1 MVTKQLRARG
11 KMSEANSGTT
21 NFAEIA
27 LHMFEGFP
35 LDGQSLAD
43 SWRRRLSIQTDE
55 DLLDSL
61 GYVRRSLL
69 TLEMQVQESKRLKDR
84 TRAFNLEVVQGL
96 ISFTDVSALHRA
108 GKDKAGLIHQDKLH
122 NLANLSDL
130 LEDDFPRPVLPAAEV
145 ANIAKALQELL
156 AQIEGADLPPVLKG
170 FLLQQVRRLL
180 WAVQH
185 ASILGADATLEVTLQ
200 VFGVLRH
207 APAAPE
213 EAAETMNGL
222 AEKVG
227 EQVRKVLA
235 TIDAAEKGM
244 KRAKTV
250 LAIGGAVA
258 SIFIGK
264 AY

>member
-1 MVTKQLRARG
+1 
-11 KMSEANSGTT
+11 MSGSSSATST

-27 LHMFEGFP
+27 LHIFEGFP
-35 LDGQSLAD
+35 LDGHSLAD
-43 SWRRRLSIQTDE
+43 SWRRRLSIETDE
-55 DLLDSL
+55 DLLDVL
-61 GYVRRSLL
+61 GYFRRSLV
-69 TLEMQVQESKRLKDR
+69 TLETQVRESKRIKER
-84 TRAFNLEVVQGL
+84 TRDFNLTLVQGL
-96 ISFTDVSALHRA
+96 ISFTEVSALHRA

-130 LEDDFPRPVLPAAEV
+130 LEDDFPRPVLPAVEV
-145 ANIAKALQELL
+145 ADIAKALQELIS
-156 AQIEGADLPPVLKG
+156 QIEGAALTPVLKG

-213 EAAETMNGL
+213 EAAETMSGF
-222 AEKVG
+222 AEKLD
-227 EQVRKVLA
+227 EQGRKILA
-235 TIDAAEKGM
+235 TIDAAEKAM
-244 KRAKTV
+244 KRGATV
-250 LAIGGAVA
+250 LAIGSVVMNALI
-258 SIFIGK
+258 SP